1 MLSEVADNARPF
13 NRALEIAPRAPYW
26 SAMAFFKDVSFRSAG
41 SDLMGFLRTSGS
53 HSPWLFLAACVPT
66 AIIMYTFYTDAMEKA
81 TPPPREII
89 YVESW
94 PATRTLEESRT
105 AIAERQKM
113 KDEMRAR
120 EKEAYKAF
128 GRAVGM
134 DVDKIEREAQREQ
147 AAKKAAAVPGAS

>member
-1 MLSEVADNARPF
+1 
-13 NRALEIAPRAPYW
+13 
-26 SAMAFFKDVSFRSAG
+26 MAFFKDVSFGNAG
-41 SDLMGFLRTSGS
+41 RDLMGFLRTSGR

-66 AIIMYTFYTDAMEKA
+66 AIIMYTFYVDSMEKA

-89 YVESW
+89 YIESW
-94 PATRTLEESRT
+94 PVTRSLEET
-105 AIAERQKM
+105 KAAIAERQKY

-134 DVDKIEREAQREQ
+134 DVDKIDREAQSEEQ
-147 AAKKAAAVPGAS
+147 AKKAVAAPASVGAGQ